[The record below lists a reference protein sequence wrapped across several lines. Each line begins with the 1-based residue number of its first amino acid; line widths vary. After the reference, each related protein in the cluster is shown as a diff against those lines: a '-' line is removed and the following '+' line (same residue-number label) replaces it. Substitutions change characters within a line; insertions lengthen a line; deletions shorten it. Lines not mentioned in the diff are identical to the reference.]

1 MKRTRTD
8 RTDPSVR
15 TIVAELHAKG
25 LGRNDISRHSG
36 IPAGT
41 VSSIARDLGLTFDRA
56 AVCAPATEAKRQDN
70 AVLRGQLI
78 DRLYREAN
86 RKLTQLESEKTE
98 RWPTLVR
105 GEGGIE
111 ETRRLDYIPAKD
123 YAQVSQSVGYLV
135 THAARLESIDNP
147 AGAAATSLLQALAE
161 RIGVQDAPNA

>member
-1 MKRTRTD
+1 MKRPRTD
-8 RTDPSVR
+8 QSDSRAR
-15 TIVAELHAKG
+15 LVAEHHAKG
-25 LGRNDISRHSG
+25 LGRNEIARATG
-36 IPAGT
+36 IPAAT
-41 VSSIARDLGLTFDRA
+41 VTVIARALGLSFERTATAA
-56 AVCAPATEAKRQDN
+56 AVEAKRQDN

-86 RKLTQLESEKTE
+86 RKLTQLESEKAE

-135 THAARLESIDNP
+135 THAARLEAVDNP
-147 AGAAATSLLQALAE
+147 AGQAAVSLLSSLAAQF
-161 RIGVQDAPNA
+161 GVKDA

>member
-1 MKRTRTD
+1 MKRTA
-8 RTDPSVR
+8 RTDPHAQAA
-15 TIVAELHAKG
+15 VAELHAKG
-25 LGRNDISRHSG
+25 LGRNDIARQSG
-36 IPAGT
+36 ISEGT
-41 VSSIARDLGLTFDRA
+41 VGNIARDLGLTFDRA

-70 AVLRGQLI
+70 AALRAQLI

-135 THAARLESIDNP
+135 THAARLEAVDNP
-147 AGAAATSLLQALAE
+147 TEQAAVSLVSSLAAQFGI
-161 RIGVQDAPNA
+161 RDN

>member
-1 MKRTRTD
+1 MKRTA
-8 RTDPSVR
+8 RTDPHAQAA
-15 TIVAELHAKG
+15 VAELHAKG
-25 LGRNDISRHSG
+25 LGRNDIARQSG
-36 IPAGT
+36 ISEGT
-41 VSSIARDLGLTFDRA
+41 VGNIARDLGLTFDRA

-70 AVLRGQLI
+70 AALRAQLI
-78 DRLYREAN
+78 ARLYREAN

-135 THAARLESIDNP
+135 THAARLEAVDNP
-147 AGAAATSLLQALAE
+147 TGQAAVSLVSSLAAQFGI
-161 RIGVQDAPNA
+161 RDN